1 MPSLYDQWAEI
12 YDSVYSYVQS
22 DIPFYSNHASKLGGP
37 VMELGCGTGRISLAL
52 AQRGIDVVGVDSSPE
67 MLRIAQNKIPDLP
80 ANGGSVSFIEADM
93 RNMTLT
99 DRDVPQSYNLIILP
113 FRTFLSLLSLA
124 DQIQTLNNIIRHIAP
139 GGKLI
144 FDIFV
149 PDINM
154 LTSEGDLPYHFRDVT
169 DPETGLKWVLWHQSR
184 YDNYNQIIDA
194 RVIAEQLD
202 VNGFVSKKFYRDFQL
217 RYIHIWEMHHLLELC
232 GYEIIDIYGDFE
244 FTPFDEN
251 STEMVFVVKP
261 KSYVTNHDSS

>member
-1 MPSLYDQWAEI
+1 MSSPYDQWAEI

-37 VMELGCGTGRISLAL
+37 VLELGCGTGRISLTL
-52 AQRGIDVVGVDSSPE
+52 ARTGIDVVGVDSSPE
-67 MLRIAQNKIPDLP
+67 MLRIGQSKISGLP
-80 ANGGSVSFIEADM
+80 IGSGSLSFIEADM
-93 RNMTLT
+93 RNMTIT
-99 DRDVPQSYNLIILP
+99 DRGVPDSYNLIILP
-113 FRTFLSLLSLA
+113 FRTFLSLLSFA
-124 DQIQTLNNIIRHIAP
+124 DQIQTLNNITRHLAP
-139 GGKLI
+139 GGQLI

-154 LTSEGDLPYHFRDVT
+154 LISEGDLPYHFRDVT
-169 DPETGLKWVLWHQSR
+169 DPETGLRWVLWHQSR

-202 VNGFVSKKFYRDFQL
+202 INGIVLKKFYRDFQL

-232 GYEIIDIYGDFE
+232 GYEIIDLYGDFE
-244 FTPFDEN
+244 LTPFDET

-261 KSYVTNHDSS
+261 RDYLTNHHKF